1 MLIDTATIVHIGAGQ
16 QFDDQYYLTVTTQT
30 GQSYRVNEL
39 RLPGRLLEAAQDSL
53 FRALDSTTGGYF

>member
-1 MLIDTATIVHIGAGQ
+1 MHIGAGQ